1 MTEKRNIFLVGPTGS
16 GKSTIGKYLAKKLCI
31 DIFDSDQEIEKR
43 TGANINWVFDIEGEE
58 SFRNREEKIINEI
71 TKKQGIILATGVNS
85 VKSKK
90 IRNYLSARGVVV
102 YLSTTIEKQLMRTQR
117 EKRKILLAMNK
128 EPMQTLKKIANE
140 CNHFYEEVADIIV
153 NTDCQNIISVSNQ
166 IINLINKNTY

>member
-1 MTEKRNIFLVGPTGS
+1 MTEKRNIFLIGPMGS

-71 TKKQGIILATGVNS
+71 TKKQGIILATGVHS

-90 IRNYLSARGVVV
+90 IRNYLSARGTVV
-102 YLSTTIEKQLMRTQR
+102 YLNTTIEKQLIRIQR
-117 EKRKILLAMNK
+117 EKRKLLSTNT
-128 EPMQTLKKIANE
+128 EPIQTLKKIATE
-140 CNHFYEEVADIIV
+140 CNPLYEEIADIIIS
-153 NTDCQNIISVSNQ
+153 TDCQNIAVVSHQ
-166 IINLINKNTY
+166 IINLISKNS